1 MQLLDRFSTH
11 LKDVLARAIHL
22 ATELKNPLVEP
33 IHLLFAL
40 LNQKGS
46 VASELLTR
54 HKISAPTLEQALL
67 SLPTTNDH
75 ITVNSGD
82 TAQALLTPLSNASKI
97 ILEKAMSL
105 AHEHSHNHIGT
116 EHVLAALIE
125 STNDLIIEVLKV
137 NAVKTAELLKQIHT
151 VLGNAAQFP
160 ALDEAAEMAERL
172 EENLGEIL
180 PPPTAPGHSH
190 TPSQPAKGG
199 AHSPTANAKKQ
210 RRKNESALDFFAVH
224 LTDPELQKDID
235 PVIGRASEIERV
247 IQILC
252 RRTKNNPLLLGEPG
266 VGKTAIVE
274 GLAKRILEGDVPEP
288 LLGKKIYGLDMGL
301 LIAGTV
307 YRGEFEGRLRQVVE
321 EVSNDQNII
330 LFIDEVHNIV
340 GAGSN
345 QGTMDAA
352 NLLKPALARGE
363 IHCIGATTP
372 AEFKKYIESDAAL
385 ERRFQ
390 TVAVK
395 EPSVADA
402 VAILTGIKKN
412 YENFHRVHIEQAAVE
427 AAARLSDRYITGKHL
442 PDKAIDLLDETA
454 AAKRLATKPSP
465 AATKLAWLNQKLE
478 QTTAAKE
485 AAAHNDNF
493 SEAVA
498 LKKREEQ
505 LRDDIKKLTTT
516 HSKKR
521 ERFVGTVTAGDVT
534 AQVAKIIGT
543 KPSELI
549 IEDGTDLTALE
560 TELKRN
566 VIGQDEAIH
575 EVAAL
580 VGQAQLGLSR
590 PERPLASFLFV
601 GESGVGKTELAK
613 TLATAL
619 YHDPAALIKLD
630 MSEFNESFSVSKL
643 LGSPAGYVGYKESN
657 QFTDKLKV
665 HPYAVVLFDEIDKA
679 HKDVVR
685 LLLQILE
692 NGEIT
697 DATGKAVSLRHAII
711 ILTTSLGA
719 EEAKRARFGFSDD
732 SAALHD
738 TKLRLTEKLKEHF
751 SPEIIN
757 RLDQV
762 CVFNPLSPETLH
774 KIAELEIASLNE
786 RLVQYHTS
794 LSANER
800 ALAWIISQLPPKH
813 SGARD
818 VRRTVRKEIER
829 LMAALVLKKA
839 LKPTYRL
846 HISGQALVVR

>member
-1 MQLLDRFSTH
+1 MQLIDRFSTH

-22 ATELKNPLVEP
+22 ATELKNPFVEP

-46 VASELLTR
+46 VASELLNR

-67 SLPTTNDH
+67 SLPTTSEGA
-75 ITVNSGD
+75 TRAV
-82 TAQALLTPLSNASKI
+82 TAGADQATLTPLSSASKV

-105 AHEHSHNHIGT
+105 AHEHNHSHMGT
-116 EHVLAALIE
+116 EHLLAAIVE
-125 STNDLIIEVLKV
+125 STNDLVVDVLKV
-137 NAVKTAELLKQIHT
+137 NGVKTPELVKQIHT
-151 VLGNAAQFP
+151 VLGNAQQFP
-160 ALDEAAEMAERL
+160 ALDEAAEMADRL
-172 EENLGEIL
+172 EENLGDIL
-180 PPPTAPGHSH
+180 PPGTPGHQH
-190 TPSQPAKGG
+190 PPAGGKNTPVNPPAK
-199 AHSPTANAKKQ
+199 K
-210 RRKNESALDFFAVH
+210 RRKDESALDFFAVH

-235 PVIGRASEIERV
+235 PLIGRASEVERV

-274 GLAKRILEGDVPEP
+274 GLAKRILAGDVPEP

-321 EVSNDQNII
+321 EVSSDENII

-363 IHCIGATTP
+363 IRCIGATTP
-372 AEFKKYIESDAAL
+372 GEFKKFIESDAAL

-390 TVAVK
+390 SVFVK
-395 EPSVADA
+395 EPNVADA
-402 VAILTGIKKN
+402 ITILKGIKKN
-412 YENFHRVHIEQAAVE
+412 YETYHHVHIEDAAVE
-427 AAARLSDRYITGKHL
+427 AAARLSERYITGKHL

-454 AAKRLATKPSP
+454 AAKRLASKPSA

-478 QTTAAKE
+478 QTISAKE
-485 AAAHNDNF
+485 HAAHTDAF
-493 SEAVA
+493 VKAVE
-498 LKKREEQ
+498 LKKKEEALRE
-505 LRDDIKKLTTT
+505 DIKKLTTSQ
-516 HSKKR
+516 SKKR
-521 ERFVGTVTAGDVT
+521 ERFIGTVTASDVT

-549 IEDGTDLTALE
+549 IESGTNLE
-560 TELKRN
+560 TLENDLKRS

-580 VGQAQLGLSR
+580 VGQAQLGLSK

-613 TLATAL
+613 QLAVAL

-657 QFTDKLKV
+657 QFTDKLKM

-697 DATGKAVSLRHAII
+697 DATGKPISLRHSIVV
-711 ILTTSLGA
+711 LTTSFGA
-719 EEAKRARFGFSDD
+719 DEVKKQRFGFGDEGVASK
-732 SAALHD
+732 D
-738 TKLRLTEKLKEHF
+738 TKARVLEKLKEHF

-757 RLDQV
+757 RLDQI
-762 CVFNPLSPETLH
+762 CLFNPLSTEVLH
-774 KIAELEIASLNE
+774 KIAELEIKSLNE
-786 RLVQYHTS
+786 RLVQYHTE
-794 LSANER
+794 LTANDT
-800 ALAWIISQLPPKH
+800 ALEWIIKQLPAGQL
-813 SGARD
+813 GARD

-829 LMAALVLKKA
+829 LMAELVLKKT
-839 LKPTYRL
+839 LKSSYRL
-846 HISGQALVVR
+846 QVAGKFLVVR